1 MSRSYTGFYEIIAVL
16 FNKKLLPWQQLS
28 CYLWDYSKEGQWR
41 KGFVLER
48 MLIWPAERKQCFA
61 LTATDCRATISQT
74 QNLATD
80 FEAQWS
86 S

>member
-16 FNKKLLPWQQLS
+16 FNKKLLPWQLS
-28 CYLWDYSKEGQWR
+28 YYLWDYSKEGQRR
-41 KGFVLER
+41 KDFILER
-48 MLIWPAERKQCFA
+48 MLIWPAEYKQCFA
-61 LTATDCRATISQT
+61 LTTADCTATINQI
-74 QNLATD
+74 QNPARD